1 MGYVETVISV
11 VIPAHNEERTL
22 ARCLDA
28 LLADAHDGE
37 LEILVVCN
45 GCSDRTHDVAL
56 SYGPP
61 VRVLEADRASKA
73 AALNLGDAQAQG
85 FPRVFVDADVEL
97 STAALRR
104 IAAVLAGGEV
114 LAAAPRLDAD
124 LSASPWSVRAYY
136 RYWMALPYVRESLVG
151 SGVYA
156 ISKAGRERFERFP
169 DAIADD
175 LFVRNLFEPHERRS
189 IPDCSFRIR
198 APRTLRDLV
207 SRKIRVFVGN
217 KQLAA
222 RSAPRAT
229 GESEWLGALRHDP
242 ALLRYLP
249 VYLFVGALAHLRA
262 AVRVWRGDYKTW
274 DRDES
279 TRQEIG

>member
-1 MGYVETVISV
+1 MISV
-11 VIPAHNEERTL
+11 VIPAHNEEHTL

-28 LLADAHDGE
+28 LLADARPGE

-45 GCSDRTHDVAL
+45 GCTDRTRDVAL

-85 FPRVFVDADVEL
+85 YPRVFVDADVEL
-97 STAALRR
+97 GNAALRR
-104 IAAVLAGGEV
+104 IAAVLSGGEV

-136 RYWMALPYVRESLVG
+136 RFWLALPYVRESLVG

-198 APRTLRDLV
+198 APRTLGDLI

-217 KQLAA
+217 RQLAA
-222 RSAPRAT
+222 ASKSQPPA
-229 GESEWLGALRHDP
+229 GEPEWLGALRHDP

-249 VYLFVGALAHLRA
+249 IYLFVGALAHLRA

-279 TRQEIG
+279 TRRELS